1 MLRPS
6 MPVRLARVAP
16 RVMKHRRP
24 GQALS
29 WRAAGDGARAL
40 PGELVAPGRQ
50 LLRSSTPPRPR
61 AFRPSGPVATMA
73 GALAATGTLVPAF
86 VALRALAPA
95 ASVRIPELY
104 CAILA
109 RALGVQVRLSGEPA
123 RGSVLYVANHLSW
136 LDILVLGAR
145 LEGAFVAKHEVGQM
159 ALVNGLAR
167 LRETIFVE
175 RERKSRAASQ
185 ASEVAARL
193 RAGGNVILFPEGTSN
208 DGLRILPFKSTLFA
222 GLETAAGARVQ
233 PVTIAYT
240 ELNGLPLTRSRL
252 LELAWIGD
260 MELAPHAL
268 DMSRIGRVRAEIHC
282 HPPVRPADFPDRKAL
297 ARHCHGAIAT
307 SYRQLVRGEPERAP

>member
-1 MLRPS
+1 M
-6 MPVRLARVAP
+6 VRLAPPA
-16 RVMKHRRP
+16 
-24 GQALS
+24 
-29 WRAAGDGARAL
+29 RADTGARPSVTFA
-40 PGELVAPGRQ
+40 PSPPAAPGRVRGELVPPGVGLLQSPARRAP
-50 LLRSSTPPRPR
+50 
-61 AFRPSGPVATMA
+61 AFRPGGPVKTVAS
-73 GALAATGTLVPAF
+73 ALAATGTLVPAY

-109 RALGVQVRLSGEPA
+109 RSLGVQVGLRGKVASGA
-123 RGSVLYVANHLSW
+123 VLYVANHLSW

-159 ALVNGLAR
+159 ALVNTLAR
-167 LRETIFVE
+167 LRDTIFVE
-175 RERKSRAASQ
+175 RERRSRAASQ

-193 RAGGNVILFPEGTSN
+193 RRGGNVILFPEGTSN
-208 DGLRILPFKSTLFA
+208 DGVRILPFKSTLFA
-222 GLETAAGARVQ
+222 GLDAAPDARVQ
-233 PVTIAYT
+233 PVTLAYT

-268 DMSRIGRVRAEIHC
+268 DMSRIGRIRAEVHC

-297 ARHCHGAIAT
+297 ARHCHAAVEAR
-307 SYRQLVRGEPERAP
+307 YRRLVRGEREAAQ